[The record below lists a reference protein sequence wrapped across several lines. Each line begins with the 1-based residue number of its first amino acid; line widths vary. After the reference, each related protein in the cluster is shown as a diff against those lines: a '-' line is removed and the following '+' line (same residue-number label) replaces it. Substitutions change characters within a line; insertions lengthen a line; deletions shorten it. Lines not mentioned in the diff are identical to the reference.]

1 MKKVI
6 KKDFRE
12 YLKGLSE
19 EEKGII
25 RDKFLKLTGLAY
37 PTWYGKVSGNGK
49 FSRLE
54 LIVLGDICKAK
65 FVDD

>member
-25 RDKFLKLTGLAY
+25 RDKFLKLTGLSY
-37 PTWYGKVSGNGK
+37 PTWYGKVSGHGN

-54 LIVLGDICKAK
+54 LIALGDICKAK
-65 FVDD
+65 FVED